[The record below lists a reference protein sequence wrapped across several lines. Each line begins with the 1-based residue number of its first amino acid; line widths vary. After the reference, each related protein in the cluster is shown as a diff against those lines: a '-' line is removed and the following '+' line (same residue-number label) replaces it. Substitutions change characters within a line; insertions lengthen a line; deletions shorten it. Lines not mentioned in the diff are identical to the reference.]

1 MYALCEKIVE
11 GFADQPWILAFLV
24 VATGIGYL
32 ITLMIKNTTLTSAF
46 ASRISDGDVAGLVR
60 EIRTDQLLNNA
71 VRATQGES
79 IAKIEIR
86 LGLIEKDVEELKCSR
101 FGCLSRVT
109 DRAEHET
116 V

>member
-1 MYALCEKIVE
+1 MYSLFEKIVTA
-11 GFADQPWILAFLV
+11 FSSQPWILAFLI
-24 VATGIGYL
+24 VAIGMGYL

-46 ASRISDGDVAGLVR
+46 ASRISDGDIAGLVR

-79 IAKIEIR
+79 ISKIEAR

-101 FGCLSRVT
+101 LGCLSRVT
-109 DRAEHET
+109 DRVDHET